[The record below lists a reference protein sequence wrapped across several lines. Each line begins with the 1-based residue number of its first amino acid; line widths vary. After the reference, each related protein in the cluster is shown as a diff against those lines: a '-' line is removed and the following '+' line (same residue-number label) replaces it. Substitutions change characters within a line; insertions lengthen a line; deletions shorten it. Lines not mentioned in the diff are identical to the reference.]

1 MRETQN
7 LQDPSTASKDPL
19 EQAARFQIEPA
30 QAFKVLAP
38 ALATARRRS
47 RRSQSADNLTAA
59 QRGGDRDAARSS
71 SRAASRQFAQAAA
84 ARPTNTQRNLVTLGV
99 TEPFTATITIAFYA
113 SLLLAMPMLLFQAY
127 AFVLPAFSP
136 GERKVALPLM
146 LMVPVLFIMG
156 AAFGYF
162 VVLDRAV
169 EFLQN
174 FNDDSFDIL
183 LQAKDYFKFA
193 VLFVAGVGVLFQIPV
208 GVLAVTRLGIF
219 TPQQLAKNRGYVI
232 LGIAVLAAVATPTPD
247 PFTMSLA
254 MAPLI
259 VLFELSILLARWLE
273 RIKPPSDGSS
283 RWGDDD
289 DDDDDDRRRVAT
301 DDAERRRG
309 ARRRPARRSSSTSST
324 ASADGHAAICLSWG
338 NPTGRTDRPMLFDL
352 RGRGRRRTV
361 QVIYLSL
368 AILMGGGLVLFGI
381 GSDRVGGLFDA
392 FSDSQGSGGSA
403 TEAVDKRIEAQLAKM
418 RANPRNADAFAQLAI
433 LRFQRAGIDGIAQ
446 DGTYTEDGKRRLALA
461 ADAWER
467 HLALDPKQPN
477 LRAANLMVAGLRRA
491 STSCTR
497 PCAPSRS

>member
-1 MRETQN
+1 MPPTGLRPIGHEDKLTLVDHLTELRKRLLISAFTLVAAFSFCFWQNNAILDIVTKPVRETQN
-7 LQDPSTASKDPL
+7 LQDPSKASQDPL
-19 EQAARFQIEPA
+19 EQSARFQIETGE
-30 QAFKVLAP
+30 AFKVLAP
-38 ALATARRRS
+38 ALGSAS
-47 RRSQSADNLTAA
+47 RTFKALEGAENLTAA
-59 QRGGDRDAARSS
+59 QRRLITSS
-71 SRAASRQFAQAAA
+71 AELLATASRQFAEAAE

-113 SLLLAMPMLLFQAY
+113 ALLLAMPMLLFQAY

-162 VVLDRAV
+162 VVLTRAV

-259 VLFELSILLARWLE
+259 ILFELSILLARWIG
-273 RIKPPSDGSS
+273 RIKPIDDRVS
-283 RWGDDD
+283 RWDDDDEEDDD
-289 DDDDDDRRRVAT
+289 DDDPGDAPDDD
-301 DDAERRRG
+301 D
-309 ARRRPARRSSSTSST
+309 P
-324 ASADGHAAICLSWG
+324 
-338 NPTGRTDRPMLFDL
+338 
-352 RGRGRRRTV
+352 
-361 QVIYLSL
+361 
-368 AILMGGGLVLFGI
+368 
-381 GSDRVGGLFDA
+381 
-392 FSDSQGSGGSA
+392 GSG
-403 TEAVDKRIEAQLAKM
+403 E
-418 RANPRNADAFAQLAI
+418 PADFDDEEEDLP
-433 LRFQRAGIDGIAQ
+433 AGFD
-446 DGTYTEDGKRRLALA
+446 ED
-461 ADAWER
+461 E
-467 HLALDPKQPN
+467 
-477 LRAANLMVAGLRRA
+477 VAGDEPHPLLPEA
-491 STSCTR
+491 D
-497 PCAPSRS
+497 PGGSRGDLTKLGEPDRKD